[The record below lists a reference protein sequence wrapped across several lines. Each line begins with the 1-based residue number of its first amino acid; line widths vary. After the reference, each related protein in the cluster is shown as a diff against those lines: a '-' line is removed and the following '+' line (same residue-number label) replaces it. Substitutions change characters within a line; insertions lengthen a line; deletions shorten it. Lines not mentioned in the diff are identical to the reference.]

1 MIVERSACCVEE
13 ATFSGRWLSSK
24 PGHTLPPL
32 PKVGAPG
39 CAGRPA
45 PMREGAR
52 WAGRGLGAWLPATVP
67 QERAPSGHCPSGT
80 FVHLCARR
88 GKAVRAPG
96 GLGPV
101 PLGGVGPAPCLRAGV
116 QVCGRT
122 TGVGWRS
129 PRSRLFPACAPSKG
143 SALCSLTSPVPS
155 RRRFHQSPSGQD
167 LRAGEAERRL
177 HAAEADDGEESC
189 ARAPGSSR
197 PPLLTG
203 ELRGP
208 VGAASRGVPG
218 GCAVLTAPPWPLP

>member
-1 MIVERSACCVEE
+1 MHPQVTAPLEL
-13 ATFSGRWLSSK
+13 LS
-24 PGHTLPPL
+24 T
-32 PKVGAPG
+32 
-39 CAGRPA
+39 C
-45 PMREGAR
+45 
-52 WAGRGLGAWLPATVP
+52 
-67 QERAPSGHCPSGT
+67 
-80 FVHLCARR
+80 
-88 GKAVRAPG
+88 APG
-96 GLGPV
+96 GGRLSGRQEDSGRSRWAALGLRLVSEPGCRCV
-101 PLGGVGPAPCLRAGV
+101 GGRPGGGASG
-116 QVCGRT
+116 G
-122 TGVGWRS
+122 GWRS

-143 SALCSLTSPVPS
+143 SALCPLTSPVPS

-218 GCAVLTAPPWPLP
+218 GCAVLTAPPWPLPLENSQQ